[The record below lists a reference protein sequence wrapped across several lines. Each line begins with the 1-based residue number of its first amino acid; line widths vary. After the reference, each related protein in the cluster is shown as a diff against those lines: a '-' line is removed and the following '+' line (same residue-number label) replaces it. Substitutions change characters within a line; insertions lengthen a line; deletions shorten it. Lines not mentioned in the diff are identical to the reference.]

1 MILPL
6 VVWVSIRVY
15 SGLASPALNLAY
27 VLWLLAAGTQLPRV
41 SNDYNLVVL
50 PLGGLILWT
59 GEEPWPVRTL
69 LFASLL
75 WWQPFALWPRA
86 GLVVQ
91 FVCKIAGLFAV
102 GWMIADRARKSHE
115 AICGG

>member
-50 PLGGLILWT
+50 LLGGLIVWT

-75 WWQPFALWPRA
+75 WWQRFALWPRA

-91 FVCKIAGLFAV
+91 FVCKIADLF
-102 GWMIADRARKSHE
+102 RT
-115 AICGG
+115 